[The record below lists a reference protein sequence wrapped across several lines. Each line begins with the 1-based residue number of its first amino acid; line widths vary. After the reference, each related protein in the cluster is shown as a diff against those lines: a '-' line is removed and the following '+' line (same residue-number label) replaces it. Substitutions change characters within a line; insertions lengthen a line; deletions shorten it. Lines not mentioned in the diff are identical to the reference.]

1 MVIPDTSY
9 KMHPRESIGCF
20 ERRNFGFGYRIKT
33 DFYIFGRQSENV
45 YLIIREMKN
54 YIKTIFSVFLLVLN
68 FSVFAQQPEWL
79 AAPVY
84 SGTWTRWW
92 WMDNAVD
99 TANIRRELNE
109 MAYAGIRGVEIT
121 PIYGVKGEDERA
133 IPFLSDKFTAMLN
146 FTIDVANELG
156 MGVDLPSGSGWR
168 NGGPFVPEE
177 KGLWSLKMQKMAVQ
191 KGQQWILPED
201 LGVVAAASFVSA
213 DKKVKV
219 IDAATP
225 FVVSENGTIYLAI
238 RVQNGDL
245 VKRPSIG
252 GEGRAID
259 TFNEDITNWYL
270 AEFWKRL
277 GIEEGKIRC
286 FFHDS
291 FEYTGD
297 FTTNFTTEFK
307 KRRGYDLAEYLYVLA
322 GDCED
327 KDLVAR
333 VKSDYRETLADLVLD
348 SFIQPMTKWANGHKS
363 LNRNQAHGSPGNIL
377 DLYAASDIPETEIFR
392 TVEPG
397 SADIFVNKF
406 ASSAAHITGKKLVS
420 SESFTWLNEH
430 WTVTTSD
437 MVRATNRFFLAGI
450 NHMFFHGTCYSPAD
464 AEWPGWL
471 FYASTQINNRNPLWP
486 ELPALFSYIARS
498 QAILQWAKPE
508 TDLLI
513 YWPYYD
519 VAAMEGKLF
528 NHIGVNHE
536 AGWFV
541 GHPISKTSKEQMD
554 AGHTFDYVSD
564 KLLANCKSNQG
575 DIVTE
580 GNTIYKAIVVPETS
594 YIPLETLEK
603 LLDLQAQ
610 GCNVYFDGKL
620 PEKVPGA
627 FNFVEREKKL
637 AELNRKIQS
646 EKWVGNVPAKLVA
659 GGISG
664 EKSLAE
670 NGLYHLKMKLDNES
684 WYLVFNTTLEAK
696 DAWVEL
702 NEKSSVPVFYNA
714 MTGKITTPQIKE
726 NRIRIQ
732 LEPEQT
738 IFIRCTNQPVKAP
751 AYFYAEKETKPTE
764 AGSLWRISFLNGGP
778 AYPGNIQTDELLSWT
793 KMGDMETRRFAGT
806 VRYQTEFHWENNAN
820 TAILDLGV
828 VKDCAHVKLNGKDFG
843 TLLGPAFKVVVD
855 NLVQGKN
862 TLQVDVTNVAAN
874 RIRDLDINKI
884 EWRKFKDINFVN
896 IDYKPFDAS
905 GWEIR
910 DAGLLGPVLL
920 K

>member
-20 ERRNFGFGYRIKT
+20 ERRNFGFGYRFKT
-33 DFYIFGRQSENV
+33 DFYIFERQSVLLNK
-45 YLIIREMKN
+45 IHSMK
-54 YIKTIFSVFLLVLN
+54 KFLMTTVVFSMLYLN
-68 FSVFAQQPEWL
+68 FQVFAQELNW
-79 AAPVY
+79 PV
-84 SGTWTRWW
+84 STENTKPWTRWW
-92 WMDNAVD
+92 WMDNGVNRY
-99 TANIRRELNE
+99 NISRELQE
-109 MAYAGIRGVEIT
+109 MASAGIGGVEIT
-121 PIYGVKGEDERA
+121 SIYGVKGEEKRT
-133 IPFLSDKFTAMLN
+133 IPYLSNEFADILN
-146 FTIDVANELG
+146 YTIDEAHRFG

-177 KGLWSLKMQKMAVQ
+177 KGLWALKMHEIEMTAGVEWK
-191 KGQQWILPED
+191 LPLEIEN
-201 LGVVAAASFVSA
+201 VEAASFVSA
-213 DKKVKV
+213 DKKVQV
-219 IDAATP
+219 IDVTKPFAAP
-225 FVVSENGTIYLAI
+225 ANGKIYLAA
-238 RVQNGDL
+238 RVQNGDM
-245 VKRPSIG
+245 VKRPSVG

-259 TFNEDITNWYL
+259 TFDEDISNWYL

-277 GIEEGKIRC
+277 GVGEGKIRC

-297 FTTNFTTEFK
+297 FTPKFTAEFK

-322 GDCED
+322 GDCNDEE
-327 KDLVAR
+327 LVAR
-333 VKSDYRETLADLVLD
+333 VKSDYRETLADLVSE
-348 SFIQPMTKWANGHKS
+348 SFIQPMTSWANSHKS

-406 ASSAAHITGKKLVS
+406 ASSAAHVTGKNLVS

-464 AEWPGWL
+464 AAWPGWL

-486 ELPALFSYIARS
+486 ELPALFQYIARS
-498 QAILQWAKPE
+498 QAILQQAKPE
-508 TDLLI
+508 SDLLI

-519 VAAMEGKLF
+519 VAAMEGRLF

-541 GHPISKTSKEQMD
+541 GHPISKTSKELMN
-554 AGHTFDYVSD
+554 AGYTFDYISD
-564 KLLANCKSNQG
+564 KLLANCNPLNG
-575 DIVTE
+575 EIATE
-580 GNTIYKAIVVPETS
+580 GNTVYKAIVVPETK

-603 LLDLQAQ
+603 LMDLQSR
-610 GCNVYFDGKL
+610 GCKVYFDEKL
-620 PEKVPGA
+620 PEKVPGVH
-627 FNFVEREKKL
+627 NFAEREKKL
-637 AELNRKIQS
+637 AELNQKIQT
-646 EKWVGNVPAKLVA
+646 EKWVGNIPAKLVA
-659 GGISG
+659 DGISG
-664 EKSLAE
+664 EKSLAG
-670 NGLYHLKMKLDNES
+670 NGLYYLKMKLNDEY
-684 WYLVFNTTLEAK
+684 WYLIFNTTTEVK

-702 NEKSSVPVFYNA
+702 HEKTSDYIFYDA
-714 MTGKITTPQIKE
+714 MTGKITTPQKKG
-726 NRIRIQ
+726 NLIRLQ
-732 LEPEQT
+732 LDPEQT
-738 IFIRCTNQPVKAP
+738 LFIRCSGKTEKAP
-751 AYFYAEKETKPTE
+751 AHFYAEKDTNPVE

-806 VRYQTEFHWENNAN
+806 VRYQTEFHWEKDGN
-820 TAILDLGV
+820 TALLDLGV

-843 TLLGPAFKVVVD
+843 TLLGPTFRIVVD
-855 NLVQGKN
+855 NLIKGKN
-862 TLQVDVTNVAAN
+862 TLQIDVTNVAAN

-896 IDYKPFDAS
+896 IDYKPFDAL

>member
-1 MVIPDTSY
+1 MRNRVIITLFA
-9 KMHPRESIGCF
+9 I
-20 ERRNFGFGYRIKT
+20 
-33 DFYIFGRQSENV
+33 
-45 YLIIREMKN
+45 
-54 YIKTIFSVFLLVLN
+54 SVLMN
-68 FSVFAQQPEWL
+68 FSVWAQPADW
-79 AAPVY
+79 PV
-84 SGTWTRWW
+84 STENSKPWTRWW

-99 TANIRRELNE
+99 KENINRELHE
-109 MAYAGIRGVEIT
+109 MAKAGIGGVEIT
-121 PIYGVKGEDERA
+121 SIYGVNGEEARA
-133 IPFLSDKFTAMLN
+133 IPFLSQGFADILN
-146 FTIDVANELG
+146 FTIDEAHQLG

-177 KGLWSLKMQKMAVQ
+177 KGLWSMKLEKTELKT
-191 KGQQWILPED
+191 GEQWKLPVDIGIVE
-201 LGVVAAASFVSA
+201 AASFVSA
-213 DKKVKV
+213 DKKVQ
-219 IDAATP
+219 ILDAGKP
-225 FVVSENGTIYLAI
+225 FVATESGTVYLAI
-238 RVQNGDL
+238 RRQNGDL
-245 VKRPSIG
+245 VKRPSKG

-270 AEFWKRL
+270 AEFWEKL
-277 GIEEGKIRC
+277 GISEGKVRC

-297 FTTNFTTEFK
+297 FTTKFTSEFK
-307 KRRGYDLAEYLYVLA
+307 KRRGYDLDEYLYVIA
-322 GDCED
+322 GDCND
-327 KDLVAR
+327 KELEAR
-333 VKSDYRETLADLVLD
+333 VKSDYRETLADLVLE
-348 SFIQPMTKWANGHKS
+348 SFIQPMTLWANSHKS

-397 SADIFVNKF
+397 SADVFVNKF

-464 AEWPGWL
+464 VEWPGWL

-498 QAILQWAKPE
+498 QAILQHAKPE
-508 TDLLI
+508 SDLLI

-519 VAAMEGKLF
+519 VAAMDGKLF

-541 GHPISKTSKEQMD
+541 GHPISRISKELMN
-554 AGHTFDYVSD
+554 AGYTFDYISD
-564 KLLANCKSNQG
+564 KLLAKCKLLNG
-575 DIVTE
+575 EIVTE
-580 GNTIYKAIVVPETS
+580 GNAVYKAIVVPETE

-603 LLDLQAQ
+603 LLALQAQ
-610 GCNVYFDGKL
+610 GCKVYFDGKL

-627 FNFVEREKKL
+627 FNFGEREKKL
-637 AELNRKIQS
+637 ADLNRKIQT
-646 EKWVGNVPAKLVA
+646 EKWVGNVTGKLVDN
-659 GGISG
+659 GISG

-670 NGLYHLKMKLDNES
+670 NGLYYLKMKLNDEY
-684 WYLVFNTTLEAK
+684 WYLIFNTTTGVKE
-696 DAWVEL
+696 AWVEL
-702 NEKSSVPVFYNA
+702 QEKATAYVLYDA
-714 MTGKITTPQIKE
+714 MTGNIRAPQLKG
-726 NRIRIQ
+726 NQIRLQ

-738 IFIRCTNQPVKAP
+738 IFIRCASEAVQAP
-751 AYFYAEKETKPTE
+751 AYFYAEKETGPGH
-764 AGSLWRISFLNGGP
+764 AVSLWRISFLNGGP
-778 AYPGNIQTDELLSWT
+778 AYPGNIQTDELISWT

-806 VRYQTEFHWENNAN
+806 VRYQTEFHWEKDAK
-820 TAILDLGV
+820 TALLDLGV

-843 TLLGPAFKVVVD
+843 TLLGPTFTVVVD

-862 TLQVDVTNVAAN
+862 TLQIDVTNVAAN

-910 DAGLLGPVLL
+910 DAGLLGSVQVR
-920 K
+920 

>member
-1 MVIPDTSY
+1 
-9 KMHPRESIGCF
+9 
-20 ERRNFGFGYRIKT
+20 
-33 DFYIFGRQSENV
+33 
-45 YLIIREMKN
+45 MKN
-54 YIKTIFSVFLLVLN
+54 YIKTTLSVFFLVLN
-68 FSVFAQQPEWL
+68 FSVFAQQPEWV

-84 SGTWTRWW
+84 SGPWTRWW

-99 TANIRRELNE
+99 TANIRRELTE
-109 MAYAGIRGVEIT
+109 MAFAGIRGVEIT
-121 PIYGVKGEDERA
+121 PIYGVKGEDKRA
-133 IPFLSDKFTAMLN
+133 IPFLSDKFNAMLN
-146 FTIDVANELG
+146 FSIDVAHELG

-177 KGLWSLKMQKMAVQ
+177 KGLWSIRIQTIDVK
-191 KGQQWILPED
+191 KGQKWELPGD
-201 LGVVAAASFVSA
+201 IGNVAAASFVSA
-213 DKKVKV
+213 DKNVKV
-219 IDAATP
+219 IDATVP
-225 FVVSENGTIYLAI
+225 FTIDENGTIYLAV
-238 RVQNGDL
+238 RVINGDL

-277 GIEEGKIRC
+277 GVDEGKIRC

-297 FTTNFTTEFK
+297 FTSNFTTEFK

-322 GDCED
+322 GDCNDEE
-327 KDLVAR
+327 LVAR
-333 VKSDYRETLADLVLD
+333 VKSDYRETLADLVLE
-348 SFIQPMTKWANGHKS
+348 SFIQPMTKWANSHKS

-392 TVEPG
+392 MVEPG

-464 AEWPGWL
+464 AAWPGWL

-486 ELPALFSYIARS
+486 ELPALFHYIWRS
-498 QAILQWAKPE
+498 QAILQQAKPE

-519 VAAMEGKLF
+519 VAAMEGRLF

-541 GHPISKTSKEQMD
+541 GHPISNISKELLN
-554 AGHTFDYVSD
+554 GGYTFDYISD
-564 KLLANCKSNQG
+564 KLLANCKSENG
-575 DIVTE
+575 GICTE
-580 GNTIYKAIVVPETS
+580 GNAVYKAIVVPETK
-594 YIPLETLEK
+594 YIPLETMEK
-603 LLDLQAQ
+603 LLALQAQ
-610 GCNVYFDGKL
+610 GCKVYFDGKL
-620 PEKVPGA
+620 PVKVPGVCNYA
-627 FNFVEREKKL
+627 EREKKL
-637 AELNRKIQS
+637 AALIDKIQT
-646 EKWVGNVPAKLVA
+646 EKWVGNVPEKLVSD
-659 GGISG
+659 GIQG
-664 EKSLAE
+664 EKSLAG
-670 NGLYHLKMKLDNES
+670 NGLYYLKMKLNNES
-684 WYLVFNTTLEAK
+684 WYMVFNTTTEAK
-696 DAWVEL
+696 DAWIEL
-702 NEKSSVPVFYNA
+702 QEKAPNYLLYDA
-714 MTGKITTPQIKE
+714 MTGKISLPQKKG
-726 NRIRIQ
+726 NKIRLQ

-738 IFIRCTNQPVKAP
+738 FFVRCTSETIVAP
-751 AYFYAEKETKPTE
+751 DYFYAEKDTKPAE

-806 VRYQTEFHWENNAN
+806 ARYQTEFYWEKDENIAW
-820 TAILDLGV
+820 LDLGV

-843 TLLGPAFKVVVD
+843 TLLGPSFKVVVD
-855 NLVQGKN
+855 NLVKGKN
-862 TLQVDVTNVAAN
+862 ILQIDVTNVAAN
-874 RIRDLDINKI
+874 RIRDLDINKV

>member
-1 MVIPDTSY
+1 M
-9 KMHPRESIGCF
+9 RSI
-20 ERRNFGFGYRIKT
+20 IKPIL
-33 DFYIFGRQSENV
+33 FAS
-45 YLIIREMKN
+45 LILMN
-54 YIKTIFSVFLLVLN
+54 LTLS
-68 FSVFAQQPEWL
+68 AQ
-79 AAPVY
+79 PVSWPVATEY
-84 SGTWTRWW
+84 SKPWTRWW

-99 TANIRRELNE
+99 KENISRELQE
-109 MAYAGIRGVEIT
+109 MAKAGIGGVEIT
-121 PIYGVKGEDERA
+121 SIYGVKGEEVRA
-133 IPFLSDKFTAMLN
+133 IPFLSQGFADILN
-146 FTIDVANELG
+146 FTIDKANQLG

-177 KGLWSLKMQKMAVQ
+177 KGLWSMKMEKTELKTGVHWK
-191 KGQQWILPED
+191 LPVDIGIVE
-201 LGVVAAASFVSA
+201 AASFVST
-213 DKKVKV
+213 DKEVQ
-219 IDAATP
+219 ILDAGKP
-225 FVVSENGTIYLAI
+225 FVASENGTIYLAV
-238 RVQNGDL
+238 RRQNGDL
-245 VKRPSIG
+245 VKRPSKG

-259 TFNEDITNWYL
+259 TFDEDVTNWYL
-270 AEFWKRL
+270 VEFWEKL
-277 GIEEGKIRC
+277 GISEGKIRC

-297 FTTNFTTEFK
+297 FTPKFTTEFK

-322 GDCED
+322 GDCAD
-327 KDLVAR
+327 SVLIAR
-333 VKSDYRETLADLVLD
+333 VKSDYRETLADLVLE
-348 SFIQPMTKWANGHKS
+348 SFIQPMTGWANSHKS

-397 SADIFVNKF
+397 SADVFVNKF

-450 NHMFFHGTCYSPAD
+450 NHMFFHGTCYSPFD

-486 ELPALFSYIARS
+486 ELPALFQYIARS
-498 QAILQWAKPE
+498 QAILQQAKPE
-508 TDLLI
+508 SDLLI

-519 VAAMEGKLF
+519 VAAMDGKLF

-541 GHPISKTSKEQMD
+541 EHPISKISKELMD
-554 AGHTFDYVSD
+554 AGYTFDYISD

-575 DIVTE
+575 EIVTE
-580 GNTIYKAIVVPETS
+580 GSAVYKAIVVPETK

-603 LLDLQAQ
+603 LQVLQAQ
-610 GCNVYFDGKL
+610 GCKVYFDGKL

-627 FNFVEREKKL
+627 FNFAEREKKL
-637 AELNRKIQS
+637 ADLNRIIQT
-646 EKWVGNVPAKLVA
+646 EKFVGNVAKKLA
-659 GGISG
+659 ESGISG

-670 NGLYHLKMKLDNES
+670 NGLYYLKMKLNGEL
-684 WYLVFNTTLEAK
+684 WYLVFNTTTEAK
-696 DAWVEL
+696 EAWVEL
-702 NEKSSVPVFYNA
+702 HEKASSFVFYDA
-714 MTGKITTPQIKE
+714 MTGKITMPQTKDGKL
-726 NRIRIQ
+726 RLQ
-732 LEPEQT
+732 LAPEQT
-738 IFIRCTNQPVKAP
+738 MFIRCADSVVQAP
-751 AYFYAEKETKPTE
+751 AYYYAEKDTKPVNT
-764 AGSLWRISFLNGGP
+764 GSLWRISFLNGGP

-806 VRYQTEFHWENNAN
+806 VRYQTEFRWEKDAT
-820 TAILDLGV
+820 TAMLDLGV

-843 TLLGPAFKVVVD
+843 TLLGPTFEVVVD
-855 NLVQGKN
+855 NLVNGKN
-862 TLQVDVTNVAAN
+862 ILQVDVTNVAAN
-874 RIRDLDINKI
+874 RIRDLDINNI
-884 EWRKFKDINFVN
+884 EWRKFNDINFVN